1 LRLAADVHAVALV
14 KPQFELGLAAPPD
27 DEALLRAAVERARDG
42 FARAG
47 WAVEAVIESPVLGGQ
62 RC

>member
-27 DEALLRAAVERARDG
+27 DEALLRAAVELGRDG

-47 WAVEAVIESPVLGGQ
+47 
-62 RC
+62 